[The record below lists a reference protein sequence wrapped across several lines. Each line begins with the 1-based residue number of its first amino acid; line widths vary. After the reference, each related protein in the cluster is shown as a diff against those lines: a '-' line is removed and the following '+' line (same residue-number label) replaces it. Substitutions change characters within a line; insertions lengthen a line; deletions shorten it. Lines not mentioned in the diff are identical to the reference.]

1 MNANKK
7 VKMREQK
14 EVTESQCERSA
25 ILVENLMKGYGEWLE
40 SCSDESFL
48 GLFTSF
54 ITRYLDFATRLTA
67 YNEQSILVKVLMIK
81 SVAFEAIIFY
91 LGQVEKQKCEQITN
105 GIYILGMFRGLFK
118 AFIEFVLGRS
128 QILADEIQLVTT
140 KINQL
145 KLSAKSATII
155 TAKLMLDTKH
165 EGNTTVDKA
174 LHSRINYSTVDYEN
188 ELLDLELKQQIDQ
201 PAQIESIMPELR
213 SIARYDLILIS
224 LVRGKFVAR
233 Q

>member
-1 MNANKK
+1 M
-7 VKMREQK
+7 
-14 EVTESQCERSA
+14 
-25 ILVENLMKGYGEWLE
+25 
-40 SCSDESFL
+40 
-48 GLFTSF
+48 
-54 ITRYLDFATRLTA
+54 
-67 YNEQSILVKVLMIK
+67 
-81 SVAFEAIIFY
+81 
-91 LGQVEKQKCEQITN
+91 
-105 GIYILGMFRGLFK
+105 
-118 AFIEFVLGRS
+118 
-128 QILADEIQLVTT
+128 ADEIQLVTT